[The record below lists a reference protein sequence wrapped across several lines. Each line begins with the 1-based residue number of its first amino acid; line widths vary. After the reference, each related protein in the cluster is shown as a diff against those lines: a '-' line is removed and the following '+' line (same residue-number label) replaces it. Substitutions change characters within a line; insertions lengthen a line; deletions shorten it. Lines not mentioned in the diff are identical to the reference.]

1 MRSRKQRA
9 FFRLHECTQH
19 NTKPHHPYL
28 SPPAEQ
34 LRFLGDEVRPTCR
47 EFSFGARQVRTGSPR
62 NVHGLGIGLVG
73 HRHLRE
79 GRCMPRGERG
89 GVAESAHRRP
99 TSPPRLPWRVL

>member
-47 EFSFGARQVRTGSPR
+47 EFSFGARQVRTGRDNGCAPGLSPFLDTNAGTR
-62 NVHGLGIGLVG
+62 MNF
-73 HRHLRE
+73 
-79 GRCMPRGERG
+79 
-89 GVAESAHRRP
+89 
-99 TSPPRLPWRVL
+99 